1 MKKKIIIL
9 VLIAIGASGLT
20 GILPISISLS
30 PAEKLVLVEGI
41 SNRVISPSILASGF
55 LAHEEEVMLSSEV
68 IGKVA
73 ELFVE
78 EGEPVSAGDL
88 VLRVDDKNFLAGLEQ
103 SEAAVRINSIDI
115 ERQKVRVE
123 NLERQFQRSEA
134 LFGRDLIGEEEY
146 ESLRNQ
152 LDLARID
159 YLSSQERLA
168 QSNAQLDQV
177 LDNLSKTQII
187 SPIDGVVT
195 SLDIK
200 VGETAIASSTN
211 IPGSSLMTIANPS
224 SIYTEVLVD
233 EADIANIR
241 VGQKAEIVAIA
252 YPDEPMQG
260 TVRFIA
266 NTAKIAQGRT
276 GLSFVVKI
284 DIEDPGEVTLR
295 PGMSCRAEIFT
306 QDDRLVTAVPI
317 EAVLF
322 EEDKAENRSDHFIFL
337 NNQGIAK
344 KTKVEVGLSD
354 DEFQELLSEIDS
366 DVDVIVGPNR
376 ELRNLVDGDRIGE
389 LVENDDP
396 EQRGRGNSELE
407 TDMDLISLIDISK
420 HYQMGGQTVKALDS
434 VTVHIAK
441 NDYLAFIG
449 SSGSGKS
456 TMLNILGC
464 LDRPSTGTYHL
475 NGKDV
480 DSLTENELSEIRNLE
495 IGFIFQSFNLLPR
508 STALANVMQPLV
520 YRNISYKARK
530 KLALEAL
537 QRVGLD
543 SRVSHFPNQLS
554 GGQRQ
559 RVAIAR
565 ALVTEPSI
573 LLADEPTGNLDSRTT
588 DEIMILFDELHHD
601 GHTLII
607 VTHEPE
613 IADHCKRVVEL
624 KDGRIFADSRH

>member
-1 MKKKIIIL
+1 LVSWENLPAFRAGLLFEAKAMKKKIIIL

-337 NNQGIAK
+337 NDQGVAK

-396 EQRGRGNSELE
+396 EQRGRGGRF
-407 TDMDLISLIDISK
+407 
-420 HYQMGGQTVKALDS
+420 Q
-434 VTVHIAK
+434 
-441 NDYLAFIG
+441 FRIG
-449 SSGSGKS
+449 
-456 TMLNILGC
+456 N
-464 LDRPSTGTYHL
+464 
-475 NGKDV
+475 
-480 DSLTENELSEIRNLE
+480 
-495 IGFIFQSFNLLPR
+495 
-508 STALANVMQPLV
+508 
-520 YRNISYKARK
+520 
-530 KLALEAL
+530 
-537 QRVGLD
+537 
-543 SRVSHFPNQLS
+543 
-554 GGQRQ
+554 
-559 RVAIAR
+559 
-565 ALVTEPSI
+565 
-573 LLADEPTGNLDSRTT
+573 
-588 DEIMILFDELHHD
+588 
-601 GHTLII
+601 
-607 VTHEPE
+607 
-613 IADHCKRVVEL
+613 
-624 KDGRIFADSRH
+624 

>member
-1 MKKKIIIL
+1 MRKKIIIL

-41 SNRVISPSILASGF
+41 SNRIISPSILASGF

-123 NLERQFQRSEA
+123 NLERQFQRGEA

-252 YPDEPMQG
+252 YPDDPMQG

-322 EEDKAENRSDHFIFL
+322 EEDKAENRSDYFIFL
-337 NNQGIAK
+337 NDQGVAK

-354 DEFQELLSEIDS
+354 DEFQELLSEIDT
-366 DVDVIVGPNR
+366 DVNVIVGPNR
-376 ELRNLVDGDRIGE
+376 ELRNLADGDRIGE
-389 LVENDDP
+389 LVENDDS
-396 EQRGRGNSELE
+396 ELRGRGGRF
-407 TDMDLISLIDISK
+407 
-420 HYQMGGQTVKALDS
+420 Q
-434 VTVHIAK
+434 
-441 NDYLAFIG
+441 FRIG
-449 SSGSGKS
+449 
-456 TMLNILGC
+456 N
-464 LDRPSTGTYHL
+464 
-475 NGKDV
+475 
-480 DSLTENELSEIRNLE
+480 
-495 IGFIFQSFNLLPR
+495 
-508 STALANVMQPLV
+508 
-520 YRNISYKARK
+520 
-530 KLALEAL
+530 
-537 QRVGLD
+537 
-543 SRVSHFPNQLS
+543 
-554 GGQRQ
+554 
-559 RVAIAR
+559 
-565 ALVTEPSI
+565 
-573 LLADEPTGNLDSRTT
+573 
-588 DEIMILFDELHHD
+588 
-601 GHTLII
+601 
-607 VTHEPE
+607 
-613 IADHCKRVVEL
+613 
-624 KDGRIFADSRH
+624 

>member
-1 MKKKIIIL
+1 MKKKVLIL
-9 VLIAIGASGLT
+9 VLVAIGVSGLT

-30 PAEKLVLVEGI
+30 PAEKLVLVESI
-41 SNRVISPSILASGF
+41 SNRIISPSILASGF

-337 NNQGIAK
+337 NDQGVAK

-389 LVENDDP
+389 LVENDGP
-396 EQRGRGNSELE
+396 EQRGRGGRF
-407 TDMDLISLIDISK
+407 
-420 HYQMGGQTVKALDS
+420 Q
-434 VTVHIAK
+434 
-441 NDYLAFIG
+441 FRIG
-449 SSGSGKS
+449 
-456 TMLNILGC
+456 N
-464 LDRPSTGTYHL
+464 
-475 NGKDV
+475 
-480 DSLTENELSEIRNLE
+480 
-495 IGFIFQSFNLLPR
+495 
-508 STALANVMQPLV
+508 
-520 YRNISYKARK
+520 
-530 KLALEAL
+530 
-537 QRVGLD
+537 
-543 SRVSHFPNQLS
+543 
-554 GGQRQ
+554 
-559 RVAIAR
+559 
-565 ALVTEPSI
+565 
-573 LLADEPTGNLDSRTT
+573 
-588 DEIMILFDELHHD
+588 
-601 GHTLII
+601 
-607 VTHEPE
+607 
-613 IADHCKRVVEL
+613 
-624 KDGRIFADSRH
+624 

>member
-1 MKKKIIIL
+1 LVSWENLPAFRAGLLFEAKAMKKKIIIL

-337 NNQGIAK
+337 NNQGVAK

-396 EQRGRGNSELE
+396 EQRGRGGRF
-407 TDMDLISLIDISK
+407 
-420 HYQMGGQTVKALDS
+420 Q
-434 VTVHIAK
+434 
-441 NDYLAFIG
+441 FRIG
-449 SSGSGKS
+449 
-456 TMLNILGC
+456 N
-464 LDRPSTGTYHL
+464 
-475 NGKDV
+475 
-480 DSLTENELSEIRNLE
+480 
-495 IGFIFQSFNLLPR
+495 
-508 STALANVMQPLV
+508 
-520 YRNISYKARK
+520 
-530 KLALEAL
+530 
-537 QRVGLD
+537 
-543 SRVSHFPNQLS
+543 
-554 GGQRQ
+554 
-559 RVAIAR
+559 
-565 ALVTEPSI
+565 
-573 LLADEPTGNLDSRTT
+573 
-588 DEIMILFDELHHD
+588 
-601 GHTLII
+601 
-607 VTHEPE
+607 
-613 IADHCKRVVEL
+613 
-624 KDGRIFADSRH
+624 

>member
-30 PAEKLVLVEGI
+30 PAEKLVLVESI
-41 SNRVISPSILASGF
+41 SNRIISPSILASGF

-134 LFGRDLIGEEEY
+134 LYGRDLIGEEEY

-337 NNQGIAK
+337 NDQGVAK
-344 KTKVEVGLSD
+344 KTKIEVGLSD

-396 EQRGRGNSELE
+396 EQRGRGGRF
-407 TDMDLISLIDISK
+407 
-420 HYQMGGQTVKALDS
+420 Q
-434 VTVHIAK
+434 
-441 NDYLAFIG
+441 FRIG
-449 SSGSGKS
+449 
-456 TMLNILGC
+456 N
-464 LDRPSTGTYHL
+464 
-475 NGKDV
+475 
-480 DSLTENELSEIRNLE
+480 
-495 IGFIFQSFNLLPR
+495 
-508 STALANVMQPLV
+508 
-520 YRNISYKARK
+520 
-530 KLALEAL
+530 
-537 QRVGLD
+537 
-543 SRVSHFPNQLS
+543 
-554 GGQRQ
+554 
-559 RVAIAR
+559 
-565 ALVTEPSI
+565 
-573 LLADEPTGNLDSRTT
+573 
-588 DEIMILFDELHHD
+588 
-601 GHTLII
+601 
-607 VTHEPE
+607 
-613 IADHCKRVVEL
+613 
-624 KDGRIFADSRH
+624 